1 MILKLSYEN
10 LFKMLIDM
18 TNTEIMEKSKISK
31 STLYKMK
38 NSENI
43 TTNVLLRIY
52 DVLKCD
58 ISDIVECVKINEY
71 KSKFK

>member
-1 MILKLSYEN
+1 
-10 LFKMLIDM
+10 MLIDM

-58 ISDIVECVKINEY
+58 ISDIVEYVKINEY
-71 KSKFK
+71 KLKFK

>member
-1 MILKLSYEN
+1 
-10 LFKMLIDM
+10 M

-58 ISDIVECVKINEY
+58 ISDIVEYVKINEY

>member
-1 MILKLSYEN
+1 
-10 LFKMLIDM
+10 MLIDM

-58 ISDIVECVKINEY
+58 ISVKFINCKKVY
-71 KSKFK
+71 

>member
-1 MILKLSYEN
+1 
-10 LFKMLIDM
+10 M

>member
-1 MILKLSYEN
+1 MLKLSYEN

-58 ISDIVECVKINEY
+58 ISDIVEYVKINEY

>member
-1 MILKLSYEN
+1 
-10 LFKMLIDM
+10 MLIDM

>member
-58 ISDIVECVKINEY
+58 ISDIVEYVKINEY

>member
-1 MILKLSYEN
+1 LILKLSYEN